1 MCTIEQIQ
9 TGVINYVEQEIASKA
24 VGLKKF
30 AIYFILPTIKDKT
43 AEYIMQFKPMFP
55 ELVDSKNNVDLDAL
69 YNYGKSAIQKSGQF
83 EFMGIIFN
91 ETDVDKLYDY
101 IKRAY

>member
-1 MCTIEQIQ
+1 
-9 TGVINYVEQEIASKA
+9 
-24 VGLKKF
+24 
-30 AIYFILPTIKDKT
+30 
-43 AEYIMQFKPMFP
+43 MQFKPMFP

-69 YNYGKSAIQKSGQF
+69 YNHGKSAIQKSGQF